1 MLCQYLPSCDKSP
14 LVMVQNSFYLLL
26 KSANILL
33 RFFFFYF
40 CFYFTYLAVLV
51 PYCCVGSFLVV
62 ASRNYSLVTVH
73 GLFMVVASLA
83 KHRFQG
89 VQASVVAA
97 PGLQNTGSV
106 DMAQFFCSMWY
117 LPTPGIEPIS
127 VVLAGRFF
135 TTEPPGNPG

>member
-1 MLCQYLPSCDKSP
+1 MLYQYLPSCDKYH
-14 LVMVQNSFYLLL
+14 LVMVQNSFCLLL
-26 KSANILL
+26 KSANIL
-33 RFFFFYF
+33 RFFSFFF
-40 CFYFTYLAVLV
+40 LLLFYLFGCA
-51 PYCCVGSFLVV
+51 GSLLL
-62 ASRNYSLVTVH
+62 R
-73 GLFMVVASLA
+73 GLFSSCGEQELLSSYSAWLLMVVASLA
-83 KHRFQG
+83 KHRLQG